1 VPPFLLVSLGFRCFV
16 RHVGNGW
23 RVVLGLGA
31 IAIHGAYTSRQ
42 RNINQK
48 VEQDLRGKLGLP
60 ATGEIYYVQDRPL
73 YQEYENGS
81 DTIHDGTI
89 FDKANVPATEE
100 GGDYVHQYMVILTD
114 YKESVDIGWYQMSSS
129 TDEPDD
135 LVQAGID
142 EFQNYENQFLKDEDL
157 VRPILML
164 L

>member
-1 VPPFLLVSLGFRCFV
+1 MQLLSSCPRQADQRFRS
-16 RHVGNGW
+16 
-23 RVVLGLGA
+23 A
-31 IAIHGAYTSRQ
+31 
-42 RNINQK
+42 
-48 VEQDLRGKLGLP
+48 P
-60 ATGEIYYVQDRPL
+60 
-73 YQEYENGS
+73 
-81 DTIHDGTI
+81 
-89 FDKANVPATEE
+89 NVPATEE

>member
-1 VPPFLLVSLGFRCFV
+1 MSGV
-16 RHVGNGW
+16 RE
-23 RVVLGLGA
+23 
-31 IAIHGAYTSRQ
+31 SR
-42 RNINQK
+42 
-48 VEQDLRGKLGLP
+48 
-60 ATGEIYYVQDRPL
+60 
-73 YQEYENGS
+73 S
-81 DTIHDGTI
+81 D